1 MNKPKAFAIAAHPD
15 DIEFMMAGTLM
26 LLRDAG
32 YEIHYMNVADGS
44 CGSMTTD
51 AKTTAALRLIEAR
64 NAAASMGAIFH
75 APLTPDLMVYYTPQ
89 LVARLCAVIREVS
102 PEILLLPAPDDYM
115 EDHTN
120 TSRIGVTAAF
130 CRNMPNF
137 QTDPASKHIEN
148 EMAVYHALPYGL
160 HDQLRNLVL
169 PHFYVDVESVIQ
181 AKSDALARH
190 VSQKQWLDDSQG
202 HDSYLITMKDM
213 AAEVARLG
221 SKFKYAE
228 GWRRHSHLGFGPQNF
243 DPLCKT
249 LKTKIFEGEIK

>member
-1 MNKPKAFAIAAHPD
+1 MNTRKAFAIAAHPD

-26 LLRDAG
+26 LLGDAG

-44 CGSMTTD
+44 CGSMTMD
-51 AKTTAALRLIEAR
+51 AKTTAATRLDEAR
-64 NAAASMGAIFH
+64 NAAKSMSAIFH
-75 APLTPDLMVYYTPQ
+75 APITPDLMVYYTPQ
-89 LVARLCAVIREVS
+89 LVAKLCAIIREVG

-120 TSRIGVTAAF
+120 TSRLGVTAAF

-137 QTDPASKHIEN
+137 QTDPASKHIES

-160 HDQLRNLVL
+160 CDQLRNTVH
-169 PHFYVDVESVIQ
+169 PHFYVDVESVLQ
-181 AKSDALARH
+181 AKADALAKH

-202 HDSYLITMKDM
+202 QDSYITTLKALT
-213 AAEVARLG
+213 AATGKMSGRC
-221 SKFKYAE
+221 KYAE
-228 GWRRHSHLGFGPQNF
+228 GWRRHSHLGFGPEDF

-249 LKTKIFEGEIK
+249 LAAKIFKEK